1 MIAVCECFTSVAS
14 PVLCS
19 FDSSLES
26 HQPAVNESMSCISR
40 ISRRSR
46 RALAALRGCGP
57 PSPPC
62 ARPPA
67 AARGNDDEL

>member
-19 FDSSLES
+19 SLES
-26 HQPAVNESMSCISR
+26 HQPTSTVNESMSCISR

-46 RALAALRGCGP
+46 RAPAALRGCGP

-67 AARGNDDEL
+67 RAGNDDEL